1 MKTPV
6 RLDGSAL
13 GPEAL
18 KTVSQAFYE
27 AWSMIE
33 GQFSE
38 HEREAARTEL
48 AKALLSVAWE
58 ESCDVTSLARGAVE
72 AMVMSKA
79 LDEAEQP
86 AAPFLPGATE
96 RT

>member
-1 MKTPV
+1 MKSPV

-18 KTVSQAFYE
+18 RTVFQAFYE

-33 GQFSE
+33 RQYSE
-38 HEREAARTEL
+38 QDREAARTEL

-58 ESCDVTSLARGAVE
+58 ESRDATSLARGAVE
-72 AMVMSKA
+72 AMVMSKG
-79 LDEAEQP
+79 L
-86 AAPFLPGATE
+86 
-96 RT
+96 